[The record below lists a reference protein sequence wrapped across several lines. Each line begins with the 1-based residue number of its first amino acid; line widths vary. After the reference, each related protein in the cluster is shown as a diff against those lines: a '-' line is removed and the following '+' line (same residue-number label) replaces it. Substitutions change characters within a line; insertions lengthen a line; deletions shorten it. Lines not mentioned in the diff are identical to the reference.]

1 MKVYLE
7 QENDDVTVSKR
18 KLLRLKILDRG
29 QSGLKRRHCEYQA
42 TCSESDFIGRNAQR
56 IMPPWG

>member
-42 TCSESDFIGRNAQR
+42 TCSESDFIGRNA
-56 IMPPWG
+56 